1 MKLETTNE
9 ESLGDIMVNQTFPD
23 LWLLLFHS
31 PLVIWAA
38 YHLHPGKTLIRNKKK
53 ILGSQTKLSF
63 LKVQAAP
70 ERIS

>member
-9 ESLGDIMVNQTFPD
+9 ELLGEIMVNQTFPD
-23 LWLLLFHS
+23 VWLLLFHS

-53 ILGSQTKLSF
+53 NSWITDKAIFSEGSSC
-63 LKVQAAP
+63 
-70 ERIS
+70 S